1 MSEIPQLIR
10 LERNDTSMD
19 LSYDDGSCFTVA
31 YDDLRFSCP
40 CAKCSPERN
49 DDESAKSLR
58 REIECYLPK
67 TKSKNDWEICLAFDW
82 ARGCSAGIYRY
93 ERLWAL
99 ANNQT

>member
-19 LSYDDGSCFTVA
+19 LSYDDGSCFTVT

-58 REIECYLPK
+58 REIESLPAEK
-67 TKSKNDWEICLAFDW
+67 PKGRPSGN
-82 ARGCSAGIYRY
+82 
-93 ERLWAL
+93 
-99 ANNQT
+99 